1 MNPTTLEEII
11 KDAIVAIV
19 VAIAVVV
26 TVDLL
31 GVLLVPNEPP
41 GASTDSGGPNTPEPS
56 Q

>member
-1 MNPTTLEEII
+1 VNPTLESII
-11 KDAIVAIV
+11 KDAILAIV

-31 GVLLVPNEPP
+31 RVLLVPNEPP
-41 GASTDSGGPNTPEPS
+41 SASTDGSGPNPPEPS